1 MYDADDS
8 IWVGELT
15 LYSWSGLTPF
25 TPDEADK
32 LVGSYW
38 SLQRPARRALNA
50 MLSRWRQIPSARRGI
65 KVRRADGARR
75 LVRLSRTSIADELHE
90 EHTRRVRAE

>member
-15 LYSWSGLTPF
+15 PYSWSGLTPF

-32 LVGSYW
+32 LVGV
-38 SLQRPARRALNA
+38 LV
-50 MLSRWRQIPSARRGI
+50 PSAARAAGSQCDAVAMEANSQRRGFRQFGYAENQSGSA
-65 KVRRADGARR
+65 KR
-75 LVRLSRTSIADELHE
+75 LAGRKR
-90 EHTRRVRAE
+90 